1 MKCEL
6 ADLLEML
13 DLRPGHRLLEINP
26 QDAAGV
32 VEFGRFVDPSG
43 AVVSLPAGKLGSAP
57 AVRYDRLVAWS
68 APSSLPGEWVAHVAP
83 GGLAVVPVLLA
94 PLAMAEAVARIRLDP
109 DGRPEVT
116 DLSTTPLF
124 TRAAPGEPPERF
136 VDGAVLRPD
145 GRWWWISAE
154 WLHGRDHGVAV
165 DLLDLLLHRPRRRP
179 SPIGA
184 GRDTA
189 HLVGYLLAR
198 RPDGMLTAGLGDLP
212 AGIGCALPGSLAVL
226 AGDSLVSGGT
236 PEALDGLLDWI
247 TEWRS
252 AGRPALTDLWPRL
265 TPRRDTWELEFGMPE
280 LPTQV
285 PSPFA

>member
-1 MKCEL
+1 M
-6 ADLLEML
+6 LE
-13 DLRPGHRLLEINP
+13 LRPGHRLLEINA
-26 QDAAGV
+26 QDATGAVAFGEF
-32 VEFGRFVDPSG
+32 VEPSG
-43 AVVSLPAGKLGSAP
+43 AVVSLSAGKLGSAP

-68 APSSLPGEWVAHVAP
+68 APSALPAHWVAHVAP

-94 PLAMAEAVARIRLDP
+94 PLAVAEAVARIRLDAE
-109 DGRPEVT
+109 GQPEIVE
-116 DLSTTPLF
+116 LIPTPLF
-124 TRAAPGEPPERF
+124 TRTVPAEPPERF

-165 DLLDLLLHRPRRRP
+165 DLLDLLAHRQRRRP
-179 SPIGA
+179 SPIPP

-189 HLVGYLLAR
+189 DLVGYLLAR

-247 TEWRS
+247 AEWRS

-265 TPRRDTWELEFGMPE
+265 VPRRNAWELEFGMPD
-280 LPTQV
+280 LPSQV
-285 PSPFA
+285 PSPFG